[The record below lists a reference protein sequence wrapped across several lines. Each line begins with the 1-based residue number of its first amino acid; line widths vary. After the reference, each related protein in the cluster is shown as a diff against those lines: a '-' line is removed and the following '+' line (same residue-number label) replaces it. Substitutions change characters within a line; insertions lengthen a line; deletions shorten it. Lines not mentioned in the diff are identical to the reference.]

1 MWDKMADRT
10 DLMEKLD
17 RLIKASELAEE
28 AFVSI
33 CPLVVLFGKKEEQL
47 QLRPSE
53 MADELLGYLEEQ
65 EEGDMKEQE
74 EKLGRRRNILACYCK
89 LVMMEL
95 LPAKYF
101 NRVLSRYNI
110 SFLQFGDII
119 TLCHVPA

>member
-1 MWDKMADRT
+1 
-10 DLMEKLD
+10 MEKLD

-74 EKLGRRRNILACYCK
+74 EKLGRRR
-89 LVMMEL
+89 
-95 LPAKYF
+95 
-101 NRVLSRYNI
+101 
-110 SFLQFGDII
+110 
-119 TLCHVPA
+119 